1 MSNYND
7 IVAML
12 EKYLSDNNIDISI
25 KSDLHK
31 ASFNDN
37 ENNYLYNGKKLQVVD
52 MDNIAKKAYRLI
64 KKPDSITED
73 DSVNTADAFLVDKE
87 NEWFFIEFKDSPLN
101 SVKDSVLKKAY
112 SNWYM
117 LMDILF
123 EMKENESEYLNFT
136 FENPI
141 KFAKENITY
150 IVVCSL
156 EKNPTT
162 YKQIRRKRII
172 GEKYTAPFLERIKS
186 YLFKDAYVYTED
198 FFEREFVNKFEY

>member
-1 MSNYND
+1 M
-7 IVAML
+7 
-12 EKYLSDNNIDISI
+12 
-25 KSDLHK
+25 
-31 ASFNDN
+31 
-37 ENNYLYNGKKLQVVD
+37 
-52 MDNIAKKAYRLI
+52 KKAMIMSAGVGSRLDPLTRNLP
-64 KKPDSITED
+64 KP
-73 DSVNTADAFLVDKE
+73 LVPIANK
-87 NEWFFIEFKDSPLN
+87 P
-101 SVKDSVLKKAY
+101 V
-112 SNWYM
+112 
-117 LMDILF
+117 MDILF